1 MNKLKVFNSSEFGQ
15 LQIMV
20 VDGKEYFP
28 ATEVAQMLGYKNAH
42 KAIKDHC
49 KAPGVTIRSVG
60 VVTGK
65 KAYGTDAV
73 QQVDKKFI
81 NEGNLYRLI
90 VKSKLPAAEQFERW
104 VFDEVLPDIRKRGMY
119 ASESLLDNILK
130 NPDLG
135 IKLFTEYKEAKEQ
148 ARKLQLSNAQQK
160 QIIGEL
166 QPKASYYDAI
176 LQNNATVPITKI
188 AKDYGMSGRAMNA
201 LLKEL
206 GVQYKMGNTWLLY
219 QQYADQ
225 GYTQSRTHLLDN
237 GHSVMNTYWTQK
249 GRLFLYDFLKNEQGL
264 LPMIERAGEIA

>member
-1 MNKLKVFNSSEFGQ
+1 MNKLQVFNSSEFGQ

-20 VDGKEYFP
+20 MDGKEYFP
-28 ATEVAQMLGYKNAH
+28 ATDVAKILGYVKPH
-42 KAIKDHC
+42 EAIKQHC
-49 KAPGVTIRSVG
+49 RYPAKHGVPHPQNPTKQIE
-60 VVTGK
+60 K
-65 KAYGTDAV
+65 N
-73 QQVDKKFI
+73 FI
-81 NEGNLYRLI
+81 PEGDLYRLI

-119 ASESLLDNILK
+119 ASESLLDDILK

-135 IKLFTEYKEAKEQ
+135 IRLFTEYKDAKEE
-148 ARKLQLSNAQQK
+148 ARQLQLANAQQK

-206 GVQYKMGNTWLLY
+206 GVQYKMGKTWLLY

-237 GHSVMNTYWTQK
+237 GQSVMNTYWTQK
-249 GRLFLYDFLKNEQGL
+249 GRLFLYDLLKNFRGL
-264 LPMIERAGEIA
+264 LPMIERAEEIA